1 VLIAVNKK
9 TLEFTMKN
17 FGFLSLFVALT
28 FVQVGCGETTEA
40 PTPVAPTEIAAPA
53 DMAAPAETPA
63 ETPAEFPA
71 ETPAPA
77 DEAAPAE
84 TPAP

>member
-1 VLIAVNKK
+1 
-9 TLEFTMKN
+9 MKN

-40 PTPVAPTEIAAPA
+40 PTPVAPAPTEIAAPA

-71 ETPAPA
+71 ETPA
-77 DEAAPAE
+77 ETSVPAE
-84 TPAP
+84 TPTP